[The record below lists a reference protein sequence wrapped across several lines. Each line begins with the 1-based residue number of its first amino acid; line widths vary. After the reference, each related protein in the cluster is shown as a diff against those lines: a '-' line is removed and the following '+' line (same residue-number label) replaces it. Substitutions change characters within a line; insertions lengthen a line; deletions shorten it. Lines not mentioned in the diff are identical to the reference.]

1 MKTAQEMTYD
11 FMLALA
17 PLINKK
23 EIDAL
28 HSDPH
33 IWERHFGDEIVLA
46 AKILT
51 RKYLET
57 L

>member
-28 HSDPH
+28 HDNPSLWDKD
-33 IWERHFGDEIVLA
+33 FGDEIVRA
-46 AKILT
+46 AKTLT

>member
-17 PLINKK
+17 PTLTTDDMQKAMNSL
-23 EIDAL
+23 EDLDDCA
-28 HSDPH
+28 
-33 IWERHFGDEIVLA
+33 ERVWNMASG
-46 AKILT
+46 LT
-51 RKYLET
+51 QKYLES